1 MEKIGKL
8 IVVLPALKKIS
19 NDIIRKTI
27 PIMKSIELENNSY
40 TKEVSKKFPELST
53 DLILE
58 KMQRVTLDWVGDA
71 EKVKSEIDRFIV
83 ETEDGVFKLDFEMCK
98 FLAEVWNG
106 DTYDKMEIDGLQAL
120 LDDLK
125 TQLSEIS
132 QENLVPLTLNYV
144 YSNL

>member
-40 TKEVSKKFPELST
+40 TKEVSKKFPDLST

-71 EKVKSEIDRFIV
+71 EKVKSEVDRFI
-83 ETEDGVFKLDFEMCK
+83 
-98 FLAEVWNG
+98 EV
-106 DTYDKMEIDGLQAL
+106 
-120 LDDLK
+120 
-125 TQLSEIS
+125 
-132 QENLVPLTLNYV
+132 
-144 YSNL
+144 